1 MFHGFDD
8 NHSQNLFCLFL
19 KHCIYFFTVF
29 MCICVL
35 PECVCVQEMYAVSI
49 EARRLVSDPPGT
61 GVTGDRA
68 QMLEIEPRS
77 SEEQPVLI
85 TTQTSLQHPQ
95 IFFQQRIAF
104 KTRKMIELL
113 SWKLRHHNYNL
124 LLLGY
129 SLLLR
134 RSAYFRVMW
143 FSASSL
149 VLRVSR

>member
-113 SWKLRHHNYNL
+113 S
-124 LLLGY
+124 
-129 SLLLR
+129 
-134 RSAYFRVMW
+134 
-143 FSASSL
+143 
-149 VLRVSR
+149 